1 MQWWEIFSEFL
12 TEQKVCF
19 LHQALGLQPERE
31 VRVRPCF
38 LNAET
43 PLIEDSSSVWRQ
55 LFKEEKI
62 SSSKLRH
69 LSLWYTLTSEILRC
83 EEECLK
89 TETNQCI
96 IPPSPPHHQTLVLK
110 RWWADEIEGLTQ
122 GQRGPQS
129 PDLWAPFVLRLF
141 VSGRHLKILVF
152 LGLQLT
158 LNDLWKPL
166 KKSLL
171 G

>member
-1 MQWWEIFSEFL
+1 MRSASGPGLAAWERGES
-12 TEQKVCF
+12 
-19 LHQALGLQPERE
+19 QALLPECRDATDWRFLFCLTTAFQRGEDKLQQIKTPVT
-31 VRVRPCF
+31 VR
-38 LNAET
+38 
-43 PLIEDSSSVWRQ
+43 
-55 LFKEEKI
+55 
-62 SSSKLRH
+62 
-69 LSLWYTLTSEILRC
+69 YTLTSEILRC

-141 VSGRHLKILVF
+141 VSGRHLKILV
-152 LGLQLT
+152 LLSLQLA

-166 KKSLL
+166 RKRLL